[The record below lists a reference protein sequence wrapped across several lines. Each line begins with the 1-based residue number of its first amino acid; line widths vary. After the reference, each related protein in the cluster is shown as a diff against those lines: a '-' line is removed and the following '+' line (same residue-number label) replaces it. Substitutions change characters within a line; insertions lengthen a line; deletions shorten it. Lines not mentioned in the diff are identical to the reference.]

1 MKSLFQ
7 RYQESKEASKN
18 IGEVINS
25 LINNHTTEHLQNQP
39 SLKNALRILEIHK
52 ESKDKLVDS
61 LKKTLHGDVSIKS
74 LLFI

>member
-1 MKSLFQ
+1 MESLFQ

-18 IGEVINS
+18 IGEVINI
-25 LINNHTTEHLQNQP
+25 LKDNHTTEHLQNQP